1 MQAEIIQHSIDWPLP
16 EHMPGNVKYIRS
28 RKFEDIRPNKTKTSP
43 RGNVSSKAL
52 YKMFSKDNSLNLIL
66 CTFPSLVHAKKRKS
80 QGRSQVRSMQQLLQ
94 HTTPSRQ

>member
-52 YKMFSKDNSLNLIL
+52 YKMQK
-66 CTFPSLVHAKKRKS
+66 
-80 QGRSQVRSMQQLLQ
+80 
-94 HTTPSRQ
+94 